1 MLSSLLVLALAAGP
15 VSVKFEGPLKQGL
28 TTIAERGGLNVIVV
42 GDLAEPVQIHLTDVT
57 AEEALETVAKVYQ
70 LEVTKQ
76 GKLYVLRRGAVLAAP
91 VPPVAPAPLVAPV
104 PPVAPVPLVAPVA
117 PVPPVAPTGVAK
129 ASDAA
134 DKTIA
139 ELEAESEHID
149 ALLEKTSDKT
159 EALAD
164 EAERRAELEREQ
176 AEKVKEL
183 AFAKAEQLQAGGGRS
198 RGQVIST
205 GGPVVV
211 AAGESVKDAVAYGGP
226 ITIESGARV
235 KGDAV
240 AFGGDVVLK
249 DGAVVEGDAVSFGG
263 RVVREGT
270 ATIKGEEVSFGGS
283 GIASS
288 MAAHAVKASK
298 ATELDTGEEESGGLS
313 IAAFLVQ
320 FVVFFVFGFLLMV
333 FAPQRMKGL
342 ESAVRAQPV
351 LSGAVG
357 LLALVLALPLT
368 VFLLVTLIGIPI
380 AALLWLTLAFVIP
393 MGLAAIANTVGTS
406 MPLGKMRRTQAMVL
420 ALGLLALM
428 IVSHVPVLGPLVMAV
443 AICVSLGAVLR
454 TRLGATP
461 KGLPVMESPERL
473 GV

>member
-76 GKLYVLRRGAVLAAP
+76 GNLYVLRRGAVLAAP
-91 VPPVAPAPLVAPV
+91 VPPVAPAPLVAPG

-117 PVPPVAPTGVAK
+117 PVPPVA
-129 ASDAA
+129 
-134 DKTIA
+134 
-139 ELEAESEHID
+139 
-149 ALLEKTSDKT
+149 
-159 EALAD
+159 
-164 EAERRAELEREQ
+164 
-176 AEKVKEL
+176 
-183 AFAKAEQLQAGGGRS
+183 
-198 RGQVIST
+198 

-298 ATELDTGEEESGGLS
+298 ATELDTGEEKSGGLS

-406 MPLGKMRRTQAMVL
+406 MPLGTMRRTQAMVL

>member
-91 VPPVAPAPLVAPV
+91 VPPVAPAPLVAPG

-117 PVPPVAPTGVAK
+117 PVPPVA
-129 ASDAA
+129 
-134 DKTIA
+134 
-139 ELEAESEHID
+139 
-149 ALLEKTSDKT
+149 
-159 EALAD
+159 
-164 EAERRAELEREQ
+164 
-176 AEKVKEL
+176 
-183 AFAKAEQLQAGGGRS
+183 
-198 RGQVIST
+198 

-270 ATIKGEEVSFGGS
+270 ATIKGEEVSFGGA

-298 ATELDTGEEESGGLS
+298 ATELDTGEEKSGGLS

>member
-15 VSVKFEGPLKQGL
+15 VSVQFEGPLKQGL

-42 GDLAEPVQIHLTDVT
+42 GDLAEPAQIHLTDVT
-57 AEEALETVAKVYQ
+57 AEEALETIAKVYQ

-76 GKLYVLRRGAVLAAP
+76 GKLYVLRRGAAVPVAAP
-91 VPPVAPAPLVAPV
+91 VAPVSPAPLVAPV
-104 PPVAPVPLVAPVA
+104 PPVAPVAPPEVKKSA
-117 PVPPVAPTGVAK
+117 ETVN
-129 ASDAA
+129 
-134 DKTIA
+134 KTIA
-139 ELEAESEHID
+139 ELEAGQEHID
-149 ALLEKTSDKT
+149 ALIEQANEKT
-159 EALAD
+159 EALTE
-164 EAERRAELEREQ
+164 EAEQRAELEREQ

-183 AFAKAEQLQAGGGRS
+183 AVAKAEQLKAGARS
-198 RGQVIST
+198 HGQVVST

-249 DGAVVEGDAVSFGG
+249 DGAIVEGDAVSFGG
-263 RVVREGT
+263 RVVREGN

-298 ATELDTGEEESGGLS
+298 AAELDTNEEKSGGLS
-313 IAAFLVQ
+313 LAAFLVQ
-320 FVVFFVFGFLLMV
+320 FVVFFVFGFMLMV

-351 LSGAVG
+351 ISGVVG
-357 LLALVLALPLT
+357 FLALLLALPLT
-368 VFLLVTLIGIPI
+368 VFLLVTLIGIPV
-380 AALLWLTLAFVIP
+380 AALLWLSLAFVVP

-406 MPLGKMRRTQAMVL
+406 MPLGKVRRTQAMVL

-428 IVSHVPVLGPLVMAV
+428 IVSHVPVLGPLVMSM

-461 KGLPVMESPERL
+461 KGLPVMESTERL

>member
-15 VSVKFEGPLKQGL
+15 VSVQFEGPLKQGL

-42 GDLAEPVQIHLTDVT
+42 GDLTEPAQIHLTDVT

-91 VPPVAPAPLVAPV
+91 VPPA
-104 PPVAPVPLVAPVA
+104 APVPLVAPVSPA
-117 PVPPVAPTGVAK
+117 PPIAPAEVTK

-176 AEKVKEL
+176 AEKVQEL
-183 AFAKAEQLQAGGGRS
+183 AAAKAEQLKAGGRS
-198 RGQVIST
+198 QVIST

-226 ITIESGARV
+226 ITIERGARV

-249 DGAVVEGDAVSFGG
+249 DGAIVDGDAVSFGG

-270 ATIKGEEVSFGGS
+270 AIIKGEEVSFGGS

-298 ATELDTGEEESGGLS
+298 AAELDTNEEKSGGLS
-313 IAAFLVQ
+313 LAAFLVQ

-368 VFLLVTLIGIPI
+368 VFLLVTLIGIPV

-428 IVSHVPVLGPLVMAV
+428 IVSHVPVLGPLVMSM

-461 KGLPVMESPERL
+461 KGLPVMESTERL

>member
-15 VSVKFEGPLKQGL
+15 VSVQFEGPLKQGL

-76 GKLYVLRRGAVLAAP
+76 GKLYVLRRGALLATP
-91 VPPVAPAPLVAPV
+91 VPPVAPAPLVA
-104 PPVAPVPLVAPVA
+104 PVAPVPLVAPVA
-117 PVPPVAPTGVAK
+117 PVPPVAPTEAAK
-129 ASDAA
+129 ASNAA

-149 ALLEKTSDKT
+149 ALLEKTSDKA

-164 EAERRAELEREQ
+164 EAERRAELEQEQ

-183 AFAKAEQLQAGGGRS
+183 AVAKAEQLKAGGRTH
-198 RGQVIST
+198 GQVIST

-226 ITIESGARV
+226 ITIERGARV

-249 DGAVVEGDAVSFGG
+249 DGAIVEGDAVSFGG
-263 RVVREGT
+263 RVVREGN
-270 ATIKGEEVSFGGS
+270 AIINGEEVSFGGS

-298 ATELDTGEEESGGLS
+298 AAELDTNEEKSGGLS
-313 IAAFLVQ
+313 LAAFLVQ

-368 VFLLVTLIGIPI
+368 VFLLVTLIGIPV

-428 IVSHVPVLGPLVMAV
+428 IVSHVPVLGPLVMSM

-461 KGLPVMESPERL
+461 KGLPVMESTERL

>member
-15 VSVKFEGPLKQGL
+15 VSVQFEGPLKQGL
-28 TTIAERGGLNVIVV
+28 TTIAERGGLNLIVV
-42 GDLAEPVQIHLTDVT
+42 GDLAEPAQIHLTDVT

-104 PPVAPVPLVAPVA
+104 PPVAPVPLAAPVA
-117 PVPPVAPTGVAK
+117 PIAPTDVN
-129 ASDAA
+129 
-134 DKTIA
+134 KTIA
-139 ELEAESEHID
+139 ELEAGQERID
-149 ALLEKTSDKT
+149 ALIEQANEKA
-159 EALAD
+159 EALTE

-183 AFAKAEQLQAGGGRS
+183 AVAKAEELKAGGRS
-198 RGQVIST
+198 HGQVIST

-226 ITIESGARV
+226 ITIERGARV

-249 DGAVVEGDAVSFGG
+249 DGAIVEGDAVSFGG

-270 ATIKGEEVSFGGS
+270 AIIKGEEVSFGGS

-298 ATELDTGEEESGGLS
+298 AAELDTNEEKSGGLS
-313 IAAFLVQ
+313 LAAFLVQ

-357 LLALVLALPLT
+357 LLALVLTLPIT
-368 VFLLVTLIGIPI
+368 VFLLVTLIGIPV
-380 AALLWLTLAFVIP
+380 AALLWLSLAFVIP

-428 IVSHVPVLGPLVMAV
+428 IVSHVPVLGPLVMSM

-461 KGLPVMESPERL
+461 KGLPVMESTERL

>member
-42 GDLAEPVQIHLTDVT
+42 GDLAEPAQIHLTDVT
-57 AEEALETVAKVYQ
+57 AEEALETIAKVYQ

-76 GKLYVLRRGAVLAAP
+76 GKLYVLRRGALPATP
-91 VPPVAPAPLVAPV
+91 IPPVGPAPLIAP
-104 PPVAPVPLVAPVA
+104 PI
-117 PVPPVAPTGVAK
+117 APTDVAK
-129 ASDAA
+129 ASEAVN
-134 DKTIA
+134 KTIA

-149 ALLEKTSDKT
+149 ALIEKTSDET
-159 EALAD
+159 EALTD

-183 AFAKAEQLQAGGGRS
+183 AVAKAEQLKAGARS
-198 RGQVIST
+198 RGQVVST

-226 ITIESGARV
+226 ITIERGARV

-263 RVVREGT
+263 RVVREGN

-298 ATELDTGEEESGGLS
+298 ATELDAGEEKSGGLS

-368 VFLLVTLIGIPI
+368 VFLLVTLIGIPV

-406 MPLGKMRRTQAMVL
+406 MPLGKLRRTQAMVL

-428 IVSHVPVLGPLVMAV
+428 IVSHVPVLGPLVMSM

-461 KGLPVMESPERL
+461 KGLPVTESTERL